1 MARWGRAL
9 IATGFFTGA
18 GLSYPAPASLPLAL
32 PFHYLVDRACY
43 TAAAR
48 VVPGLLGE
56 DAFEAV
62 LTGPW
67 NLLARLEST
76 LPGAGAGALACM
88 RVDLPNEGHLLAALH
103 LARGGLH
110 VTVNVDDGIERAY
123 ALLSGA
129 EEPSVEAAASRDLLA
144 SWRRC
149 FPRDAPALR
158 ILSAPEAFDAA
169 VLAARP
175 LLVKLHGTLGRS
187 PDGVVLPLGP
197 LLADADVTDLGLAR
211 TAAVEALAAE
221 AFVVV
226 TGYSGSDLAS
236 YAAIVER
243 LEPGRFSWVA
253 PGVRHE
259 VRSQLRAI
267 DPRQPVAAKPEDVL
281 RRHLAVTLPWP
292 SSHARGRGFEGRF
305 AAWSAALAPEVAA
318 EAFAWA
324 LSDAGRHPEA
334 VPLLDRLAAATG
346 ERQTTLRLA
355 DAIAARGEAGDAAA
369 AARIFRRATRGADL
383 EVRAYSLVRWAEC
396 RADAGGGAI
405 AGAAVASTARR
416 RRQPGGR
423 VLAATAVVGIVLSRL
438 ERHVTQTATSR
449 SRRLALGALTA
460 AASRYAAGALARS
473 AHAPAG
479 RRRALL
485 QRQAV
490 ELETIAALL
499 AGRPAPTETLRS
511 LRLLSQTFAHLEDRA
526 SRADT
531 LTTQALA
538 WLSRGETARAR
549 HALREA
555 SRLQPKS
562 SGVRRAV
569 RELLDRA
576 GSPPSDGQEASP
588 AVTLR
593 A

>member
-1 MARWGRAL
+1 VARRGRAP

-18 GLSYPAPASLPLAL
+18 GLSYPPPASLPLAR

-48 VVPGLLGE
+48 VAPGLLGE

-62 LTGPW
+62 LAGPW

-76 LPGAGAGALACM
+76 SPGAGAGALACM
-88 RVDLPNEGHLLAALH
+88 RVDLPNEGHLLAAFH

-129 EEPSVEAAASRDLLA
+129 EEPPEEGGACRDVLD

-158 ILSAPEAFDAA
+158 VLSAPEPFDAA
-169 VLAARP
+169 ALAARP
-175 LLVKLHGTLGRS
+175 VLVKLHGTLGRS
-187 PDGVVLPLGP
+187 RDGVVLPLGSV
-197 LLADADVTDLGLAR
+197 LADADVTDLGLAR
-211 TAAVEALAAE
+211 TAAIEALAAE

-243 LEPGRFSWVA
+243 LEAGRFSWAA
-253 PGVRHE
+253 PGVRRE
-259 VRSQLRAI
+259 VRLRLRAI
-267 DPRQPVAAKPEDVL
+267 DPRQPVATKPEDVL
-281 RRHLAVTLPWP
+281 RRHLAVALPWP
-292 SSHARGRGFEGRF
+292 SSRTRGRGFEERF

-334 VPLLDRLAAATG
+334 VLLLERLATATG
-346 ERQTTLRLA
+346 ERRTTLRLA

-369 AARIFRRATRGADL
+369 AARIFRRATWGAQP

-405 AGAAVASTARR
+405 AGAALASTARG

-423 VLAATAVVGIVLSRL
+423 VLGATALLGIVLSRL
-438 ERHVTQTATSR
+438 ERNVTRAATSR
-449 SRRLALGALTA
+449 SRRLALRAVTA

-473 AHAPAG
+473 AHAPTG

-485 QRQAV
+485 QRQWV

-499 AGRPAPTETLRS
+499 VGRPAPIETLRS
-511 LRLLSQTFAHLEDRA
+511 LRLLSETFAHLEDRA
-526 SRADT
+526 GRADT
-531 LTTQALA
+531 LTTQALVL
-538 WLSRGETARAR
+538 LSRSEAARAR

-555 SRLQPKS
+555 GRLQPPS
-562 SGVRRAV
+562 SGLCRAV
-569 RELLDRA
+569 GELLERA
-576 GSPPSDGQEASP
+576 GSPASAEP
-588 AVTLR
+588 R
-593 A
+593 WR